1 MSDVAIPSIGIA
13 MEEALLVKWLKQ
25 PGEDVAVNEPV
36 AEIETDKAT
45 MELESPVAGVLG
57 PHLVEEGAIVPVGT
71 VIVEVGAAGDAAAP
85 APVAAHAQLGG
96 DAMAP
101 PAFTAA
107 VAESRTH
114 DDGGARPHDL
124 SPRARRL
131 AQERPAEAAPQG
143 RREAAPQGE
152 RFRELIAA
160 KVSESWREIPHFAVT
175 REVDAGPLLAAL
187 AALREDGVEPRPT
200 LTDLLLTALALALR
214 EAGHG
219 AQGDVGLAVATE
231 HGVMIPVVRGVLG
244 LDAAGLA
251 GARAAAIAR
260 ARAGKLSPD
269 DLGKPPPSTLS
280 NLGAMGVDHFT
291 GVIALGQTSL
301 LTVGRA
307 IPRVSADAD
316 HALRV
321 RTTFHATLN
330 ADHRT
335 LDGMGA
341 ARLLVA
347 FTEAAE
353 GIRRTTEGERD
364 G

>member
-1 MSDVAIPSIGIA
+1 MVAVAIPSIGVA
-13 MEEALLVKWLKQ
+13 MEEALLVKWHKQ
-25 PGEDVAVNEPV
+25 PGDDVAANEPI

-45 MELESPVAGVLG
+45 MDLESPVAGLLG
-57 PHLVEEGAIVPVGT
+57 RHLFEEGSIVPVGT
-71 VIVEVGAAGDAAAP
+71 VIVEIIAAGDAVAP
-85 APVAAHAQLGG
+85 APPAAAHPQLAG
-96 DAMAP
+96 DAVVAP
-101 PAFTAA
+101 VSEPVAT
-107 VAESRTH
+107 VAEPRAA
-114 DDGGARPHDL
+114 DGARPHAL

-131 AQERPAEAAPQG
+131 AQEQPAETAP
-143 RREAAPQGE
+143 PQGE

-160 KVSESWREIPHFAVT
+160 KVSESWRQIPHFAVT
-175 REVDAGPLLAAL
+175 REVDAGAMQAAL
-187 AALREDGVEPRPT
+187 AELRADGVQPAPT
-200 LTDLLLTALALALR
+200 LTDLLLRALARALR
-214 EAGHG
+214 EVAADAH
-219 AQGDVGLAVATE
+219 GDVGLAVATE
-231 HGVMIPVVRGVLG
+231 HGVMIPVVRGVSA

-251 GARAAAIAR
+251 AARAAAVAR
-260 ARAGKLSPD
+260 ARAGKLSAD
-269 DLGKPPPSTLS
+269 DLGTPPPSTLS

-307 IPRVSADAD
+307 IPRVTADAD

-353 GIRRTTEGERD
+353 GIGGTSEGERD

>member
-1 MSDVAIPSIGIA
+1 MAGVAIPSIGIA
-13 MEEALLVKWLKQ
+13 MEEALLVRWHKQ
-25 PGEDVAVNEPV
+25 PGDDVAANEPV
-36 AEIETDKAT
+36 AEIETDKVT
-45 MELESPVAGVLG
+45 MDLESPVAGLLG
-57 PHLVEEGAIVPVGT
+57 RHLFEEGAIVPVGT
-71 VIVEVGAAGDAAAP
+71 VIVEVVAAGDAVAP
-85 APVAAHAQLGG
+85 APPAVGHPQLAG
-96 DAMAP
+96 DAVAP
-101 PAFTAA
+101 PVPAPVVA
-107 VAESRTH
+107 VAEPRAA
-114 DDGGARPHDL
+114 GGARPHEL

-131 AQERPAEAAPQG
+131 AQEQPAQEQPAQA
-143 RREAAPQGE
+143 AAPQGE

-160 KVSESWREIPHFAVT
+160 KVSESWRQIPHFAVT
-175 REVDAGPLLAAL
+175 REVDAGAMQAAL
-187 AALREDGVEPRPT
+187 AKLRADGVEPAPT
-200 LTDLLLTALALALR
+200 LTDLLLRALARALR
-214 EAGHG
+214 EVG
-219 AQGDVGLAVATE
+219 ADSQGDVGLAVATE
-231 HGVMIPVVRGVLG
+231 HGVMIPVVRGVLA

-251 GARAAAIAR
+251 TARVAAIAR
-260 ARAGKLSPD
+260 ARAGKLGAD
-269 DLGKPPPSTLS
+269 DLGTAPSSTLS

-307 IPRVSADAD
+307 IPRVTADAD

-353 GIRRTTEGERD
+353 GIGGTSEGERD